1 MNNSLHYTTPKLSVK
16 DSFDDDE
23 VSDDVEDEVFIRD
36 GRNGFKL
43 DDEIGVKRPLMA
55 PRRKFKYNQ
64 LHGERCKGSM
74 HRRLCLPYSYSVSFL
89 SVFLGIYVC

>member
-1 MNNSLHYTTPKLSVK
+1 MNSNLHYTSPKLSVK

-36 GRNGFKL
+36 GKNGFKL
-43 DDEIGVKRPLMA
+43 DEEIGVKRPLMA

-64 LHGERCKGSM
+64 LNPERCKRPLYKRICTS
-74 HRRLCLPYSYSVSFL
+74 YSYGVSFL
-89 SVFLGIYVC
+89 SIFLGKF